1 VNEWNI
7 ASRIALFY
15 INHRP
20 SMFGSRERLYNT
32 WVRDHYRFL
41 FRSAWA
47 LTGSRAVAEDVVQDC
62 FELAWRHMD
71 QLRDRALAR
80 PWLFQILRREAF
92 RNLAPSADPAL
103 EPYEQRADER
113 VGRDAIATADRRM
126 DILRA
131 MQTLPAIHREV
142 LTLFYFEDMPVAEMA
157 LALDVAQGTVLS
169 RLNRARDA
177 LRQRLQPGTASSE
190 PEPMGRVLGFPNR
203 VARGGRDAI

>member
-1 VNEWNI
+1 
-7 ASRIALFY
+7 
-15 INHRP
+15 
-20 SMFGSRERLYNT
+20 MFGSRERLYNT

-47 LTGSRAVAEDVVQDC
+47 LTGSRAVAEDLVQDC

-92 RNLAPSADPAL
+92 RNLAPSADSAV
-103 EPYEQRADER
+103 ETYEEGADER
-113 VGRDAIATADRRM
+113 FGSDAIATADQRM

-157 LALDVAQGTVLS
+157 LALDVAPGTVLS
-169 RLNRARDA
+169 RLNRARDG
-177 LRQRLQPGTASSE
+177 LRQRMQAEAAGAA
-190 PEPMGRVLGFPNR
+190 PETLGRVLDFPTTA
-203 VARGGRDAI
+203 ARSGRDD

>member
-1 VNEWNI
+1 
-7 ASRIALFY
+7 
-15 INHRP
+15 
-20 SMFGSRERLYNT
+20 MFGSRERLYNS

-92 RNLAPSADPAL
+92 RNLAPSADLAL
-103 EPYEQRADER
+103 EPYETQADER
-113 VGRDAIATADRRM
+113 VGGDAIATADQRM

-157 LALDVAQGTVLS
+157 LALDVAPGTVLS

-177 LRQRLQPGTASSE
+177 LRQRLQPQAASAES
-190 PEPMGRVLGFPNR
+190 EPMGRVLGFPDLT
-203 VARGGRDAI
+203 ARGGRGD

>member
-1 VNEWNI
+1 
-7 ASRIALFY
+7 
-15 INHRP
+15 
-20 SMFGSRERLYNT
+20 MFGSRERLYNT

-92 RNLAPSADPAL
+92 RNLAPSADTAL
-103 EPYEQRADER
+103 EPYETEADER
-113 VGRDAIATADRRM
+113 VGSDAIATADQRM

-131 MQTLPAIHREV
+131 MQALPAIHREV

-157 LALDVAQGTVLS
+157 LALDVAPGTVLS

-177 LRQRLQPGTASSE
+177 LRKCLQSGAASAE
-190 PEPMGRVLGFPNR
+190 PEPMGRVLDFPNLA
-203 VARGGRDAI
+203 VPGGRGD

>member
-1 VNEWNI
+1 
-7 ASRIALFY
+7 
-15 INHRP
+15 
-20 SMFGSRERLYNT
+20 MFGSRERLYNT

-103 EPYEQRADER
+103 EPYEE
-113 VGRDAIATADRRM
+113 GRTSVSALMPLRLPTSGWTYCAPCKRCRRSTARC
-126 DILRA
+126 
-131 MQTLPAIHREV
+131 
-142 LTLFYFEDMPVAEMA
+142 
-157 LALDVAQGTVLS
+157 
-169 RLNRARDA
+169 
-177 LRQRLQPGTASSE
+177 
-190 PEPMGRVLGFPNR
+190 
-203 VARGGRDAI
+203 

>member
-1 VNEWNI
+1 
-7 ASRIALFY
+7 
-15 INHRP
+15 
-20 SMFGSRERLYNT
+20 MFGARERLYNS
-32 WVRDHYRFL
+32 WIRDHYRFL

-47 LTGSRAVAEDVVQDC
+47 LTGGRAVAEDVVQDC

-92 RNLAPSADPAL
+92 RNLASDSPL
-103 EPYEQRADER
+103 EPYDEASDER
-113 VGRDAIATADRRM
+113 VGSDPIAASDQRM

-131 MQTLPAIHREV
+131 LQLLPLIHREA

-157 LALDVAQGTVLS
+157 LALEVAPGTVLS

-177 LRQRLQPGTASSE
+177 LRQRLQSDTATTA
-190 PEPMGRVLGFPNR
+190 PEPMGQVLDFPNTA
-203 VARGGRDAI
+203 ARGGHDD